1 MEPMEPMKS
10 MEPPPKK
17 PKTASKTTKEAHDD
31 TVELKNAT
39 DTSYENVRMR
49 KLDIERLN
57 TVYYKEGYTL
67 GRDTLYDI
75 MKQKYKD
82 PPTKRGIMAWL
93 KEQKLHQLYLQTKQV
108 DSVQSFK
115 PYKPLNSLSAD
126 LIDFTNKPAQ
136 LFRYILVVVD
146 NFSRFMFSRALTSKK
161 ASTTARG
168 MAEILDEIKETHKK
182 VPKYILSDD
191 GSEFKGDYI
200 TLLEK
205 RGIRKKR
212 TLAGAPQSNGMAER
226 ANGKLK
232 MLLSQNKEIFKGTWK
247 THLVKATR
255 IYNEYKNRSTG
266 YSPKDAIELTG
277 KDLDTVRAN
286 VEKVQIN
293 EERARAPDYKVG
305 DRVRLKIPKGK
316 LDKMSTPNW
325 TDKIFKI
332 AKVIRN
338 DATISTK
345 YQIEG
350 KPDDKRY
357 SRSDLQII
365 RGKVVPIPVDETVQ
379 KKEKE
384 EAEKPRKSER
394 VKAQP
399 KPKPVAVRKSSRT
412 RATKPRT
419 QQANKYEIEKL
430 LDVRGKGA
438 EQEVKIRWK
447 GYSASDDTWE
457 PISSIKKLKIWKE
470 FVSERR
476 KKRDAVVAKPVG
488 KDAGGADVP
497 TAKVNK

>member
-1 MEPMEPMKS
+1 MAEVS
-10 MEPPPKK
+10 IPKTNTK
-17 PKTASKTTKEAHDD
+17 PKSSDIVSKKSSDRSDMVVLE
-31 TVELKNAT
+31 NIT
-39 DTSYENVRMR
+39 DTGHEKLRLR

-57 TVYYKEGYTL
+57 KVYYKEGYTL

-93 KEQKLHQLYLQTKQV
+93 KEQKLHQLYLQPKQV

-126 LIDFTNKPAQ
+126 LIDFTNKPSQ

-161 ASTTARG
+161 ASTTAKG
-168 MAEILDEIKETHKK
+168 MADILDEIRETYKK

-200 TLLEK
+200 TLLEE

-266 YSPKDAIELTG
+266 YSPQDAIELTG
-277 KDLDTVRAN
+277 KDLDKVRAN
-286 VEKVQIN
+286 VKKVQIN

-325 TDKIFKI
+325 TDTIFKI

-365 RGKVVPIPVDETVQ
+365 RGKVVPIPVDEKAEA
-379 KKEKE
+379 KKQE
-384 EAEKPRKSER
+384 EEDKPRKSER
-394 VKAQP
+394 LKAQP
-399 KPKPVAVRKSSRT
+399 IPKPAVVRKST
-412 RATKPRT
+412 RGKKGRT
-419 QQANKYEIEKL
+419 QQAKKYEIEKL
-430 LDVRGKGA
+430 LEVRGKGK

-447 GYSASDDTWE
+447 GYGAKDDTWE
-457 PISSIKKLKIWKE
+457 PVSSIKKLGIWTD
-470 FVSERR
+470 FVRERKS
-476 KKRDAVVAKPVG
+476 KKAVVVAKPVG
-488 KDAGGADVP
+488 RGAGGKDVP
-497 TAKVNK
+497 TARVNK